1 MEQTVAKVAFDWAAA
16 ITPFLNWGLLLFLFG
31 YTWRTIGKLRDTK
44 VEKET
49 FKVVEKKVDEKLDDV
64 KKQNGKLHSKMD
76 KQQTEI
82 TKMSTDIKWI
92 VDAIKR
98 NGGGSNG

>member
-1 MEQTVAKVAFDWAAA
+1 MGPEVVSWISYIPAM
-16 ITPFLNWGLLLFLFG
+16 LNWGFLFFLFG
-31 YTWRTIGKLRDTK
+31 YTWRRMGKLQDNK

-64 KKQNGKLHSKMD
+64 KEQNGKLHNKMD

-98 NGGGSNG
+98 NGGVKNG